1 MGWDTDL
8 LVSDS
13 VRVNVSGDIDK
24 HELQAVRQDEQWDR
38 KRHERASL
46 ELCLAMLLVKTSL
59 AG

>member
-1 MGWDTDL
+1 MCWDIDL

-24 HELQAVRQDEQWDR
+24 HELQAARQDEQWDR
-38 KRHERASL
+38 KRHEPASL
-46 ELCLAMLLVKTSL
+46 ELCLAMLLVNPSL